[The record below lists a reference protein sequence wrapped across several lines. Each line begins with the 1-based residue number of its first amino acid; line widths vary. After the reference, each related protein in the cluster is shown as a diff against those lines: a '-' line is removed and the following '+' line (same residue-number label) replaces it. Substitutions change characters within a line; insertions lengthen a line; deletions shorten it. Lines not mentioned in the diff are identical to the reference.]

1 MALTNAQRAQL
12 AARLRQGRKADA
24 GPAPGPVVQ
33 LSQVAGVPLFAVH
46 AVGGTVHE
54 YALLARE
61 LDGTCRTWGIEAA
74 GLRAGEPPG
83 SSLDDMA
90 DRYAQAVCT
99 AQSAGPVRLV
109 GWSMGGVL
117 AFETACRLSALG
129 RDVPLVVLLDTPYR
143 TPGSYAE
150 TEEDLAALF
159 VADAARILGAA
170 GAITATARSVP
181 EQLDRLAR
189 HLGSGGGNL
198 DALRAD
204 IGRRYAV
211 FAAHTSALAR
221 YEPRSTLTASV
232 LLVSARGSI
241 DSAPAWSRMFTGAVQ
256 IMNIAGDHY
265 DCLRHPDV
273 QQIAAAIRQQVQPPS
288 AGGFTG
294 R

>member
-1 MALTNAQRAQL
+1 MALTSAQRAQL

-24 GPAPGPVVQ
+24 GPAPRPVVP
-33 LSQVAGVPLFAVH
+33 LSQAGDVPLFAVH
-46 AVGGTVHE
+46 AVSGTVHE

-61 LDGTCRTWGIEAA
+61 LNGTCRTWGIEAA
-74 GLRAGEPPG
+74 GLRAGQPPG

-90 DRYAQAVCT
+90 DRYVQVVCT
-99 AQSAGPVRLV
+99 AQPAGPVRLV

-117 AFETACRLSALG
+117 AFETACRLNALG

-150 TEEDLAALF
+150 TAEDLAALF
-159 VADAARILGAA
+159 VAEAARVLGTAA
-170 GAITATARSVP
+170 GSIAAAAWSVP

-189 HLGSGGGNL
+189 HVGSDGGNL
-198 DALRAD
+198 DVLRAD

-221 YEPRSTLTASV
+221 YEPQSALTASA

-241 DSAPAWSRMFTGAVQ
+241 DSARAWSRMFTGAVRV
-256 IMNIAGDHY
+256 MNITGDHY

-273 QQIAAAIRQQVQPPS
+273 QQIATAIRQQV
-288 AGGFTG
+288 
-294 R
+294 